1 MTKMVY
7 GTGFISYKLTSPYLT
22 YHLSEVGLTMMPPT
36 SPKMYSKSK
45 KLRSTWMD
53 GAGKDP
59 SLRMQ
64 KHECL
69 QNNFMVPPPC
79 GENGTSPHC

>member
-1 MTKMVY
+1 
-7 GTGFISYKLTSPYLT
+7 
-22 YHLSEVGLTMMPPT
+22 
-36 SPKMYSKSK
+36 MYSKSK
-45 KLRSTWMD
+45 KLRSAWMD